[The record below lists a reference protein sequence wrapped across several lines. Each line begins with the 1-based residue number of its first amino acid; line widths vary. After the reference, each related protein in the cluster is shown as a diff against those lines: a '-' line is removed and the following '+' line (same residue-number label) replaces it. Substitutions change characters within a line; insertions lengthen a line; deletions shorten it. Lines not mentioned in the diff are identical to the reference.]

1 MRELNHYQKK
11 NYNYLT
17 NTQNNMKEKNSG
29 IPINQEEIQLYLKDI
44 RKIKVM
50 TPDRERELS
59 KMISSGNLTEKE
71 LKSINKELLEGN
83 LRFVITVAKQ
93 YQNQGLDFPDLIAEG
108 NLGLMKAINH
118 FDWSRDLRFI
128 SYAVWWVKQSILQSL
143 NDNARTIR
151 LPVNV
156 VQDLQR
162 AKKEIES
169 NGGKLSDKFQNLPSI
184 VDLDMSI
191 NEDGDTLV
199 DIIKNEQADMP
210 DAIFNTKDELKKQ
223 LISLLDVLD
232 NREKT
237 IVGDYFG
244 LTGTPRTLEDI
255 GGDFNLTKERVR
267 QIKEKALR
275 KLRNESSILFD
286 YM

>member
-1 MRELNHYQKK
+1 
-11 NYNYLT
+11 
-17 NTQNNMKEKNSG
+17 MKEKNAS
-29 IPINQEEIQLYLKDI
+29 IPINQEEIQHYLKDI

-50 TPDRERELS
+50 TPER
-59 KMISSGNLTEKE
+59 EKE
-71 LKSINKELLEGN
+71 LAKLIQSDGLTQRQRDEINQEILQGN

-108 NLGLMKAINH
+108 NLGLLKAIQN
-118 FDWSRDLRFI
+118 FDWSKNLRFI

-162 AKKEIES
+162 AKKEVES
-169 NGGKLSDKFQNLPSI
+169 KGGKLDERFELLPSI
-184 VDLDMSI
+184 IDLDMNI
-191 NEDGDTLV
+191 NEEGDTLV
-199 DIIKNEQADMP
+199 DIIKNEDADMP
-210 DAIFNTKDELKKQ
+210 DAVFNNKDVLKTEL
-223 LISLLDVLD
+223 IGLLDILD
-232 NREKT
+232 ERERV
-237 IVGDYFG
+237 IILDYFG
-244 LTGTPRTLEDI
+244 LSGTPRTLEDI
-255 GGDFNLTKERVR
+255 GSDFNLTKERVR

-275 KLRNESSILFD
+275 KLRNESSVLFD

>member
-1 MRELNHYQKK
+1 
-11 NYNYLT
+11 
-17 NTQNNMKEKNSG
+17 MKEKNSG

-50 TPDRERELS
+50 TPERERELS
-59 KMISSGNLTEKE
+59 KLITSGTLTENEVKQ
-71 LKSINKELLEGN
+71 INKELLEGN

-108 NLGLMKAINH
+108 NLGLMKAINN
-118 FDWSRDLRFI
+118 FDWSKNLRFI

-156 VQDLQR
+156 VQDLHR

-169 NGGKLSDKFQNLPSI
+169 NGGKLDDKFQNLPSMI
-184 VDLDMSI
+184 DLDMNI

-199 DIIKNEQADMP
+199 DVIKNEGADMP
-210 DAIFNTKDELKKQ
+210 DEAFNGKDLLKAK
-223 LISLLDVLD
+223 LISLLNVLD
-232 NREKT
+232 EREKV
-237 IVGDYFG
+237 IVEDYFG
-244 LTGTPRTLEDI
+244 LTGTQRTLEDI
-255 GGDFNLTKERVR
+255 GGDFNLTKERV
-267 QIKEKALR
+267 LFWVN
-275 KLRNESSILFD
+275 RNTENPRR
-286 YM
+286 YWW